1 MSVPSEPIKGQYL
14 ATYTYVD
21 FEGGGALH
29 FETKPCPECFAL
41 VETVNLDAHVGKHE
55 AIQSGIQPKGDKGK

>member
-1 MSVPSEPIKGQYL
+1 MSVPSEPNRGQYL

-29 FETKPCPECFAL
+29 FETKECSHCFAL
-41 VETVNLDAHVGKHE
+41 VSTEHIDAHEGMHE
-55 AIQSGIQPKGDKGK
+55 AQGGAQPKDGKK